1 MKINPL
7 PPLEVLN
14 TLLNYDPETG
24 VFRWKQLLR
33 RNQISEDSI
42 AGSLKENGYIVITI
56 SNKQYP
62 AHRLA
67 YKMYYGIE
75 PHGMLDHIDLNKSNN
90 RINNLRIATIA
101 QNHANT
107 KARITNRTGVKGVSL
122 RSHGYIARFRFNKKE
137 IHLGTYKTIKEAS
150 LAYEQATKKYFGEF
164 ARTS

>member
-7 PPLEVLN
+7 PSLELLN
-14 TLLNYDPETG
+14 TFLHYDPETG
-24 VFRWKQLLR
+24 EFRWKKSPS
-33 RNQISEDSI
+33 NNVFENSI
-42 AGSLKENGYIVITI
+42 AGSKHPNGYINIQFL
-56 SNKQYP
+56 NKDYR

-75 PHGMLDHIDLNKSNN
+75 PDGMLDHIDLNKSNN

-101 QNHANT
+101 QNQANT
-107 KARITNRTGVKGVSL
+107 KARNTNRTGVKGVSL
-122 RSHGYIARFRFNKKE
+122 RSYGYIARFRFNKKE
-137 IHLGTYKTIKEAS
+137 IHLGTYKTIEEAS